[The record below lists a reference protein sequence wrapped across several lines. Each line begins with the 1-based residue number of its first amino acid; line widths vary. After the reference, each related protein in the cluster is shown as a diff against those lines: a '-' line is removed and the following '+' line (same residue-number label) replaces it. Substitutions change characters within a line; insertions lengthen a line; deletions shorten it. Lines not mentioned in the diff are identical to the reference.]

1 MPYSL
6 FYVGTCLIYMGIN
19 FYSGKIKNPFYLIP
33 LAVIPI
39 GLLLLS
45 VTSSGWVPDFRVG
58 LAIITLA
65 MWSLIW
71 FFQDMKKD
79 GRFFFPFTVIQLLP
93 VPLILLTFDVPEA
106 IVNYPVINEI
116 RVFFANYLFL
126 FTYPLITRALLKMLD
141 HNQNR
146 FSMVLFW
153 ITCLISISG
162 IILTL
167 FFPFGVV
174 YSISNILVDS
184 IWLILI
190 FQLLTIEIQTEFQI
204 SFNRLGI
211 LALVLMMLV
220 DDFSLFF
227 DTLGNLLGLPS
238 VGKENSY
245 VRFYLNQVPQLFILS
260 YFFIDYRIR
269 QGFGIKLAKSHLD

>member
-6 FYVGTCLIYMGIN
+6 FYFGTLLICLGIYFISRKTTN
-19 FYSGKIKNPFYLIP
+19 LIH
-33 LAVIPI
+33 LVLLTVIPV
-39 GLLLLS
+39 GLILFLI
-45 VTSSGWVPDFRVG
+45 SSPAWAADFRVG
-58 LAIITLA
+58 MTMINLA

-71 FFQDMKKD
+71 FFQEKQKD
-79 GRFFFPFTVIQLLP
+79 GRFFFPFTVIQLIP
-93 VPLILLTFDVPEA
+93 VPLILLAADWPDLIEYFPA
-106 IVNYPVINEI
+106 IDEV
-116 RVFFANYLFL
+116 RVFFANYLYL
-126 FTYPLITRALLKMLD
+126 VTYPLITSALIKMLN
-141 HNQNR
+141 HGPNR
-146 FSMVLFW
+146 FSSFLFW
-153 ITCLISISG
+153 LTCFISISG

-167 FFPFGVV
+167 LFPFGVV

-190 FQLLTIEIQTEFQI
+190 FQLLTNEIQTEFQI

-227 DTLGNLLGLPS
+227 DTLGNMLGLPS

-245 VRFYLNQVPQLFILS
+245 VRFYLNQVPQLFVLS

-269 QGFGIKLAKSHLD
+269 QRFGIKLAKSHLD